1 MAVDLRI
8 YIAEFTLSFFSE
20 VFYVSSNTSV
30 CEYMYDSTCIICRYL
45 QRLEGDISSLITRLT
60 SGYELPDVSA
70 KNQAQVLGRSSK
82 NS

>member
-30 CEYMYDSTCIICRYL
+30 CVNTCMSECAFMHVCVHASVCVCVESSDNYL
-45 QRLEGDISSLITRLT
+45 THLI
-60 SGYELPDVSA
+60 
-70 KNQAQVLGRSSK
+70 
-82 NS
+82 